1 LFSLILEWFGNGF
14 SLGFIKIEMLLLL
27 WKNSNQTIKHKQL
40 PPQTMQTRNKTYS
53 SIIKGKFYEETEA
66 EMTLKIGKA
75 LIDMRHQ
82 DESLVVRIPKLLK
95 LIRIINDNYDKVSF
109 HNGTICAYGT
119 FNKVVY
125 LKTFEFEQNIRRF
138 QDKHLEQ
145 MPTKLRT
152 WKMALKELETFR
164 TNYRK
169 YQAYLRQ
176 QLQDCW
182 FAIGDGDG
190 VGGGGRHAT
199 KNVFDD
205 NVSSLI
211 LEYLF

>member
-1 LFSLILEWFGNGF
+1 LKCFLTGRKTVINH
-14 SLGFIKIEMLLLL
+14 
-27 WKNSNQTIKHKQL
+27 NQSNK
-40 PPQTMQTRNKTYS
+40 MQTRNKTYS

-75 LIDMRHQ
+75 LIDMRDQ

-138 QDKHLEQ
+138 QDKNLEK

-169 YQAYLRQ
+169 YQADLRQ

-182 FAIGDGDG
+182 FAIGDGHG
-190 VGGGGRHAT
+190 GGGGGRHAT

>member
-1 LFSLILEWFGNGF
+1 
-14 SLGFIKIEMLLLL
+14 
-27 WKNSNQTIKHKQL
+27 
-40 PPQTMQTRNKTYS
+40 MQTRNKTYS

-66 EMTLKIGKA
+66 EMTLKIGTA
-75 LIDMRHQ
+75 LIELRIMQAD
-82 DESLVVRIPKLLK
+82 DESHVKRIPKFLK
-95 LIRIINDNYDKVSF
+95 FMRIINHNYDKISL
-109 HNGTICAYGT
+109 HHGTICAYGT

-125 LKTFEFEQNIRRF
+125 LKTFEFEQDIQTI
-138 QDKHLEQ
+138 QDKYLDQ

-182 FAIGDGDG
+182 FAIGDGGGGD
-190 VGGGGRHAT
+190 GGGGRHAT

>member
-1 LFSLILEWFGNGF
+1 
-14 SLGFIKIEMLLLL
+14 
-27 WKNSNQTIKHKQL
+27 
-40 PPQTMQTRNKTYS
+40 MQTRNKTYT
-53 SIIKGKFYEETEA
+53 SIIKGKFYEDTEA
-66 EMTLKIGKA
+66 EMTLKIGTA
-75 LIDMRHQ
+75 LIELRSMQSD
-82 DESLVVRIPKLLK
+82 DESHVKRIPKFLK
-95 LIRIINDNYDKVSF
+95 FMRIINHNYDKISL
-109 HNGTICAYGT
+109 HHGTICAYGT

-125 LKTFEFEQNIRRF
+125 LKTFEFEQDIRRF
-138 QDKHLEQ
+138 QDKNLEK
-145 MPTKLRT
+145 MPTKVRT

-182 FAIGDGDG
+182 FAAI
-190 VGGGGRHAT
+190 AT
-199 KNVFDD
+199 KNIFDD

>member
-1 LFSLILEWFGNGF
+1 MWR
-14 SLGFIKIEMLLLL
+14 
-27 WKNSNQTIKHKQL
+27 KNSNQPIKHKQS
-40 PPQTMQTRNKTYS
+40 PTTMQTRNKTYS

-66 EMTLKIGKA
+66 AMTLKIGKA

-82 DESLVVRIPKLLK
+82 NELLVVRIPKLLK
-95 LIRIINDNYDKVSF
+95 LMRIINDNYDKVSL
-109 HNGTICAYGT
+109 HDGTICAYGT

-125 LKTFEFEQNIRRF
+125 LKTFEFEQDIRRF
-138 QDKHLEQ
+138 QDKNLEK
-145 MPTKLRT
+145 MPTKVRT

-182 FAIGDGDG
+182 FAAI
-190 VGGGGRHAT
+190 AT
-199 KNVFDD
+199 KNIFDD

>member
-1 LFSLILEWFGNGF
+1 
-14 SLGFIKIEMLLLL
+14 M
-27 WKNSNQTIKHKQL
+27 
-40 PPQTMQTRNKTYS
+40 
-53 SIIKGKFYEETEA
+53 
-66 EMTLKIGKA
+66 
-75 LIDMRHQ
+75 
-82 DESLVVRIPKLLK
+82 
-95 LIRIINDNYDKVSF
+95 RIINHNYDKISL
-109 HNGTICAYGT
+109 HHGTICAYGT

-125 LKTFEFEQNIRRF
+125 LKTFEFEQDIQTI
-138 QDKHLEQ
+138 QDKYLDQ

-182 FAIGDGDG
+182 FAIGDG
-190 VGGGGRHAT
+190 GGGRHAT
-199 KNVFDD
+199 KNIFDD

>member
-1 LFSLILEWFGNGF
+1 
-14 SLGFIKIEMLLLL
+14 
-27 WKNSNQTIKHKQL
+27 
-40 PPQTMQTRNKTYS
+40 MQTRNKTYTS
-53 SIIKGKFYEETEA
+53 FIKGKFYEDTE
-66 EMTLKIGKA
+66 EGMTLKIGKA

-82 DESLVVRIPKLLK
+82 DEPLVVRIPKLLK
-95 LIRIINDNYDKVSF
+95 LMRIINHNYDKVSF
-109 HNGTICAYGT
+109 HNGTISAYGT

-138 QDKHLEQ
+138 QENHLEK
-145 MPTKLRT
+145 MPTKGRT
-152 WKMALKELETFR
+152 WKLALKELETFR

-169 YQAYLRQ
+169 NQSYLIQ

-190 VGGGGRHAT
+190 VGGGRRHAT
-199 KNVFDD
+199 KNIFDD